1 MWYVSVND
9 ESPKDVKFKF
19 ADAREYLVD
28 VALEVEDYNVVY
40 LADKFHHIVG
50 KLVKI
55 NPKFE
60 DKVDTYEDYSYYI
73 TCDSEEEAELLAEQL
88 NEQCEIVWEQIEEE
102 LEEYYEELE
111 EEEEEIII

>member
-19 ADAREYLVD
+19 ADAREYLLD
-28 VALEVEDYNVVY
+28 VALELDNYDVVS
-40 LADKFHHIVG
+40 LVDKFEDIIS
-50 KLVKI
+50 KFIDI
-55 NPKFE
+55 NPKFKDRVEILE
-60 DKVDTYEDYSYYI
+60 DCYFYI

-102 LEEYYEELE
+102 LEEYYEEIE
-111 EEEEEIII
+111 EEEEFII